1 MKFFSYLNPRNLPE
15 EQRRKGIL
23 TIQREIIL
31 QNLLNL
37 LLVIVAVGLPVVL
50 IFFPEMIR
58 SGNYWAYILVC
69 LFLVALTVVRRVPY
83 LVRAGIVIL
92 ALQGFGFMALREYGL
107 SGTGPLFLLGSAIL
121 ANILFTPSVGGWF
134 TYLALII
141 LGIMGGLMLSG
152 IIPVPPTGP
161 ETDSTTVGQWVVAW
175 MVFAFLIF
183 LAMRSLYFILQGM
196 STALHNQEELS
207 AQLATERESLERRV
221 EERSAD
227 LQKRVRQFEVAS
239 QIAREISM
247 ETTLENLL
255 NSAVNLIRDG
265 FGFYHVGVF
274 LADERN
280 QFAVLRAATGEA
292 GRAMIERNHRL
303 KIGEVGMVGFV
314 VSRGEAR
321 ISLDVAADAV
331 HYKNPLL
338 PDTRSEMALPLR
350 LSSRTIGALDV
361 QSVLE
366 NAFAQEDIGI
376 LQTIA
381 DQLAVAFEKTR
392 LVEELQRNVDELEAN
407 YQAST
412 QKAWKTHLRGG
423 RQKFAYH
430 YRDSRVD
437 NQVEESEHSQQALN
451 HGERV
456 TRIEPGHG
464 KPVTVLAVPI
474 KLRNQVLGVVDI
486 HFDSTN
492 VSPDLIALIEGT
504 VNRLAVSLE
513 NARLLEEIQTRAERE
528 RLVSDIS
535 SKVRAASDV
544 DSVLQI
550 AIQEIGRSLGVAE
563 VMVQLRKD
571 S

>member
-1 MKFFSYLNPRNLPE
+1 
-15 EQRRKGIL
+15 
-23 TIQREIIL
+23 
-31 QNLLNL
+31 
-37 LLVIVAVGLPVVL
+37 VG
-50 IFFPEMIR
+50 
-58 SGNYWAYILVC
+58 
-69 LFLVALTVVRRVPY
+69 T
-83 LVRAGIVIL
+83 
-92 ALQGFGFMALREYGL
+92 ALRK
-107 SGTGPLFLLGSAIL
+107 
-121 ANILFTPSVGGWF
+121 
-134 TYLALII
+134 
-141 LGIMGGLMLSG
+141 
-152 IIPVPPTGP
+152 
-161 ETDSTTVGQWVVAW
+161 
-175 MVFAFLIF
+175 
-183 LAMRSLYFILQGM
+183 
-196 STALHNQEELS
+196 QEDLS
-207 AQLATERESLERRV
+207 AQLEAERTSLERRV
-221 EERSAD
+221 EERSSD

-239 QIAREISM
+239 EIAREVSA

-274 LADERN
+274 LTDERN

-321 ISLDVAADAV
+321 IALDVAADTV
-331 HYKNPLL
+331 HFKNPLL
-338 PDTRSEMALPLR
+338 PDTRSEMVLPLR
-350 LSSRTIGALDV
+350 HGSRTFGALDV
-361 QSVLE
+361 QSVLD

-392 LVEELQRNVDELEAN
+392 LVEELQRNIAELEAN

-412 QKAWKTHLRGG
+412 QKAWKSHLRGA
-423 RQKFAYH
+423 RQKVAYRYH
-430 YRDSRVD
+430 DSRVD
-437 NQVEESEHSQQALN
+437 GLVEESEHSLEALN
-451 HGERV
+451 SGEMV

-486 HFDSTN
+486 HFESTN
-492 VSPDLIALIEGT
+492 ISPDLISLIEGT

-513 NARLLEEIQTRAERE
+513 NARLLEEIQARAERE

-571 S
+571 T